1 MKGATVSEDNKLNAN
16 DTLSKVLAYVDSP
29 FKLFALVLMA
39 VLAFSGYFVYE
50 NKEVL
55 IGAYKESKRAPDINE
70 DRAEDAATMLFRQT
84 GAQFVAIFKVNQ
96 MFGTRVLYRAYT
108 KEGRE
113 KSVEGIDVGL
123 FSQNSA
129 NNADLIKLM
138 ENETPCSEYKEP
150 QSEIGLWYVAQGVTF
165 TCRTSVP
172 PDSFRFYGQVTV
184 GWKDR
189 PENIDQTKTLLG
201 IAASMLTKR
210 GP

>member
-1 MKGATVSEDNKLNAN
+1 MSEDNKLNAN

-29 FKLFALVLMA
+29 FKLFAIVLMA
-39 VLAFSGYFVYE
+39 VLTFAGYFIYE
-50 NKEVL
+50 HKELLV
-55 IGAYKESKRAPDINE
+55 GAYKESKRIPDINE

-84 GAQFVAIFKVNQ
+84 GAQFVAVFKVNQ

-123 FSQNSA
+123 FSQNTA

-138 ENETPCSEYKEP
+138 ENETPCSEYREP

-201 IAASMLTKR
+201 IAASMITKR

>member
-1 MKGATVSEDNKLNAN
+1 MSEDNKLNAN

-39 VLAFSGYFVYE
+39 VLTFAGYFVYE
-50 NKEVL
+50 NKDILV
-55 IGAYKESKRAPDINE
+55 GAYKESKRIPDIHE
-70 DRAEDAATMLFRQT
+70 DRAEDASAMLFRQT

-108 KEGRE
+108 KEGRD

-123 FSQNSA
+123 FSQNPG

-138 ENETPCSEYKEP
+138 ENETPCSEYREP
-150 QSEIGLWYVAQGVTF
+150 QSEIGLWYMGQGATF

-172 PDSFRFYGQVTV
+172 PDSFKFYGQITV

-189 PENIDQTKTLLG
+189 PDNVEQAKTMLG
-201 IAASMLTKR
+201 SAAAMLTRK

>member
-1 MKGATVSEDNKLNAN
+1 MSDDNKLNAN
-16 DTLSKVLAYVDSP
+16 DALSKVLAYVDSP

-50 NKEVL
+50 NKEIL
-55 IGAYKESKRAPDINE
+55 IGAYKESKRTPDINE
-70 DRAEDAATMLFRQT
+70 DRAEDAAAMLFKQT

-108 KEGRE
+108 KEGRD
-113 KSVEGIDVGL
+113 KAVEGIDVGL
-123 FSQNSA
+123 FSQNPG

-138 ENETPCSEYKEP
+138 ENETPCSDYKEP
-150 QSEIGLWYVAQGVTF
+150 QSEIGLWYMAQGVTF

-172 PDSFRFYGQVTV
+172 PDSFKFFGQITV

-189 PENIDQTKTLLG
+189 PDNVEQARTMMG
-201 IAASMLTKR
+201 IAASMLTRK